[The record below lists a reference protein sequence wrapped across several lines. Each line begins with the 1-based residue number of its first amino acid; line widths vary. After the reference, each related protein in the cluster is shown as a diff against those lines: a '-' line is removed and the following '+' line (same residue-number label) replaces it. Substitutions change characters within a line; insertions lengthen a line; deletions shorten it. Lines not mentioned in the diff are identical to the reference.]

1 MSIVPPAPT
10 FGQPLGGI
18 MQVAY
23 VVPSLREALAFW
35 TSELHVGPFF
45 LFENFQLDELQY
57 RGRPS
62 TLHMSLACA
71 YSGSMCFELIEQHD
85 AEPSVYRDVIMS
97 RGHGFHHWA
106 RSTRSFD
113 ADVRSYEASGAAL
126 AMYGVATV
134 AAARVAY
141 MDARE
146 KLGGM
151 VELIEFTPAIDALFG
166 AMKKAAEGWD
176 GSNPVRTTVP

>member
-1 MSIVPPAPT
+1 MSGAPL

-23 VVPSLREALAFW
+23 VVPNLREAMALW
-35 TSELHVGPFF
+35 TSELRVGPFF
-45 LFENFQLDELQY
+45 LFENFQLDELQH
-57 RGRPS
+57 RGRAA

-85 AEPSVYRDVIMS
+85 TEPSVYRDVIVS
-97 RGHGFHHWA
+97 RGYGFHHWA
-106 RSTRSFD
+106 RSTQSFD
-113 ADVRSYEASGAAL
+113 ADVRRYESSGAPL

-134 AAARVAY
+134 AGARVAY

-151 VELIEFTPAIDALFG
+151 VELIELTPAIDSLFG
-166 AMKKAAEGWD
+166 AMKRAAEGWD
-176 GSNPVRTTVP
+176 GSHPIRTSVA